1 MNHQDWLP
9 TFLRA
14 AGVTDVVA
22 KLKRGHSAGGKRY
35 KVHIDGVDQT
45 ELLDGSGPGKRE
57 TVFFFDDNA
66 NLNAI
71 RWRDWKIHFAV
82 MKDWAS
88 GRSPLVFPTVMN
100 LRTDPFET
108 SMDSGMYARFM
119 ADQLWLFVPMQ
130 EVVGKWISTYREF
143 PPRQATASF
152 TIDRVMKQMQ
162 AAAAAADRK
171 RQ

>member
-1 MNHQDWLP
+1 
-9 TFLRA
+9 
-14 AGVTDVVA
+14 
-22 KLKRGHSAGGKRY
+22 
-35 KVHIDGVDQT
+35 
-45 ELLDGSGPGKRE
+45 
-57 TVFFFDDNA
+57 
-66 NLNAI
+66 
-71 RWRDWKIHFAV
+71 
-82 MKDWAS
+82 
-88 GRSPLVFPTVMN
+88 
-100 LRTDPFET
+100 
-108 SMDSGMYARFM
+108 MYARFM